1 MTGDGSFGMSVGE
14 LETITRL
21 GLPIVIIQCSNG
33 TFGWI
38 KELQHLYHGDR
49 YFGVDFNP
57 VDYAAIARGFGFC
70 AAQVTD
76 PNDVDRAVRE
86 AVADGRPYPRHC
98 YGVSGNGDAAGGGLD
113 HRRSR
118 TAGFGRRAAVT
129 EQVPVIL
136 DVDTGTDDALA
147 LGYAVASP
155 RTELVAVT
163 TVAGNV
169 GVEKTTA
176 NTLAVLD
183 WLGAGDVPVH
193 RGASRPLVRPHRDAV
208 YFHDEGGLG
217 GCTASAVDTFCR
229 GRPRARGSHSP
240 CRLRPREL
248 TLVTLGPLTNLAI
261 ALNVEPNL
269 PELLKSVV
277 VMGGAYSVP
286 GNTTPAAE
294 FNILV
299 DPEAAEQVFTARFP
313 TLTTVG
319 LDVTERV
326 ALTRDD
332 WDAVNAALNHFL
344 PSATLLREV
353 GKFAFSRLVVESSS
367 HSTIRFRWR
376 SRSTRP

>member
-1 MTGDGSFGMSVGE
+1 M
-14 LETITRL
+14 
-21 GLPIVIIQCSNG
+21 
-33 TFGWI
+33 
-38 KELQHLYHGDR
+38 
-49 YFGVDFNP
+49 
-57 VDYAAIARGFGFC
+57 
-70 AAQVTD
+70 
-76 PNDVDRAVRE
+76 
-86 AVADGRPYPRHC
+86 
-98 YGVSGNGDAAGGGLD
+98 
-113 HRRSR
+113 
-118 TAGFGRRAAVT
+118 T

-155 RTELVAVT
+155 RIELVAVT

-217 GCTASAVDTFCR
+217 GAQLPPSTRSVGADR
-229 GRPRARGSHSP
+229 GPAALIRLA
-240 CRLRPREL
+240 RLRPREL

-277 VMGGAYSVP
+277 MMGGAYSVP

-332 WDAVNAALNHFL
+332 WDAVNAASTI
-344 PSATLLREV
+344 PPPATLLREV
-353 GKFAFSRLVVESSS
+353 GKFAFSRLGREQFSLHDPLSVAVAIDPTLIDVRELAVAIDFVEPERGRTRIVGPGSVRVAISVDAQ
-367 HSTIRFRWR
+367 RALEEFRR
-376 SRSTRP
+376 TVGLPTARHGDMRIAVS

>member
-1 MTGDGSFGMSVGE
+1 M
-14 LETITRL
+14 
-21 GLPIVIIQCSNG
+21 
-33 TFGWI
+33 
-38 KELQHLYHGDR
+38 
-49 YFGVDFNP
+49 
-57 VDYAAIARGFGFC
+57 
-70 AAQVTD
+70 
-76 PNDVDRAVRE
+76 
-86 AVADGRPYPRHC
+86 
-98 YGVSGNGDAAGGGLD
+98 
-113 HRRSR
+113 
-118 TAGFGRRAAVT
+118 T

-155 RTELVAVT
+155 RIELVAVT

-217 GCTASAVDTFCR
+217 GAQLPPSTRSVGADR
-229 GRPRARGSHSP
+229 GPAALIRLA
-240 CRLRPREL
+240 RLRPREV

-313 TLTTVG
+313 NLTTVG

-332 WDAVNAALNHFL
+332 WDAVNAA
-344 PSATLLREV
+344 
-353 GKFAFSRLVVESSS
+353 
-367 HSTIRFRWR
+367 
-376 SRSTRP
+376 

>member
-1 MTGDGSFGMSVGE
+1 M
-14 LETITRL
+14 
-21 GLPIVIIQCSNG
+21 
-33 TFGWI
+33 
-38 KELQHLYHGDR
+38 
-49 YFGVDFNP
+49 
-57 VDYAAIARGFGFC
+57 
-70 AAQVTD
+70 
-76 PNDVDRAVRE
+76 
-86 AVADGRPYPRHC
+86 
-98 YGVSGNGDAAGGGLD
+98 
-113 HRRSR
+113 
-118 TAGFGRRAAVT
+118 T

-155 RTELVAVT
+155 RIELVAVT

-217 GCTASAVDTFCR
+217 GAQLPPSTRSVGADR
-229 GRPRARGSHSP
+229 GPAALIRLA
-240 CRLRPREL
+240 RLRPREL

-277 VMGGAYSVP
+277 VMGGAFSVP

-332 WDAVNAALNHFL
+332 WDAVNAASTI
-344 PSATLLREV
+344 PPPATLLREV
-353 GKFAFSRLVVESSS
+353 GKFAFSRLGREQFSLHDPLSVAVAIDPTLIDVRELAVAIDFVEPERGRTRIVGPGSVRVATSVDAQ
-367 HSTIRFRWR
+367 RALEEFRR
-376 SRSTRP
+376 TVGLPTARHGDMRIAVS

>member
-1 MTGDGSFGMSVGE
+1 
-14 LETITRL
+14 
-21 GLPIVIIQCSNG
+21 
-33 TFGWI
+33 
-38 KELQHLYHGDR
+38 
-49 YFGVDFNP
+49 
-57 VDYAAIARGFGFC
+57 
-70 AAQVTD
+70 
-76 PNDVDRAVRE
+76 
-86 AVADGRPYPRHC
+86 
-98 YGVSGNGDAAGGGLD
+98 
-113 HRRSR
+113 
-118 TAGFGRRAAVT
+118 VT

-155 RTELVAVT
+155 RIELVAVT

-217 GCTASAVDTFCR
+217 GAQLPPSTRSVGADR
-229 GRPRARGSHSP
+229 GPAALIRLA
-240 CRLRPREL
+240 RLRPREL

-313 TLTTVG
+313 NLTTVG

-332 WDAVNAALNHFL
+332 WDAVNAASTI
-344 PSATLLREV
+344 PPPATLLREV
-353 GKFAFSRLVVESSS
+353 GKFAFSRLGREQFSLHDPLSVAVAIDPTLIDVRELAVAIDFVEPERGRTRIVGPGSVRVATSVDAQ
-367 HSTIRFRWR
+367 RALEEFRR
-376 SRSTRP
+376 TVGLPTARHGDMRIAVS

>member
-1 MTGDGSFGMSVGE
+1 M
-14 LETITRL
+14 
-21 GLPIVIIQCSNG
+21 
-33 TFGWI
+33 
-38 KELQHLYHGDR
+38 
-49 YFGVDFNP
+49 
-57 VDYAAIARGFGFC
+57 
-70 AAQVTD
+70 
-76 PNDVDRAVRE
+76 
-86 AVADGRPYPRHC
+86 
-98 YGVSGNGDAAGGGLD
+98 
-113 HRRSR
+113 
-118 TAGFGRRAAVT
+118 T

-155 RTELVAVT
+155 RIELVAVT

-217 GCTASAVDTFCR
+217 GAQLPPSTRSVGADR
-229 GRPRARGSHSP
+229 GPAALIRLA
-240 CRLRPREL
+240 RLRPREL

-299 DPEAAEQVFTARFP
+299 DPEAAEQVLTARFP
-313 TLTTVG
+313 NLTTVG

-332 WDAVNAALNHFL
+332 WDAVNAASTI
-344 PSATLLREV
+344 PPPATLLREV
-353 GKFAFSRLVVESSS
+353 GKFAFSRLGREQFSLHDPLSVAVAIDPTLIDVRELAVAIDFVEPERGRTRIVGPGSVRVATSVDAQ
-367 HSTIRFRWR
+367 RALEEFRR
-376 SRSTRP
+376 TVGLPTARHGDMRIAVS